1 MPVTPD
7 DFDRQP
13 PSTPEPPVTPEGIP
27 IYQPPTRVSP
37 AAPAKTGT
45 PGWVT
50 LLVILAILFILFAL
64 ASNGAQRQ
72 EVPTTD
78 TAVIDTT
85 VTAISHL
92 CLQRGVRGYKPAPF
106 HLLTWPSNPERVRAW
121 TWCSPASSFAIAK
134 RA

>member
-13 PSTPEPPVTPEGIP
+13 PSAPEPPVTLDGIP
-27 IYQPPTRVSP
+27 IYQPPVRVSP
-37 AAPAKTGT
+37 AAPAKRGT

-64 ASNGAQRQ
+64 ASNGAQRR

-78 TAVIDTT
+78 TADIDTT
-85 VTAISHL
+85 VTSMSRL
-92 CLQRGVRGYKPAPF
+92 RLQRGVRRYKLAPF
-106 HLLTWPSNPERVRAW
+106 HPLTWPSGPGAVACVD
-121 TWCSPASSFAIAK
+121 T
-134 RA
+134 